1 MKWPWANIYSA
12 IICITGVVDTCTT
25 HTIVSPQQEIE
36 LIFGRRGQPSW
47 ICDTHDTVKGKEYA
61 RRNTYFRPEMRFP
74 FDSRGGG
81 RGEIFTSKL
90 AYLRTQQ
97 TTTLVTYQR
106 EVSNRK
112 LARTKLKQALARWIP
127 PWSIL
132 KLLKFGNRHRFR
144 QKMCER
150 NNIKLTYTYKAVA
163 TSGEIPS
170 GKQRLL
176 GRQMDAMFHASASLQ
191 KKAST
196 SPTEKIETVVQTYLL
211 SKKPEYGST
220 MGIRRTVHL
229 SVALSSHVVS
239 SHRFEEGLQIS
250 CQADPSWIS
259 SLEVGCRC
267 LEHPC

>member
-47 ICDTHDTVKGKEYA
+47 TYETHDTVKGQEYA

-74 FDSRGGG
+74 LDSRGGG

-144 QKMCER
+144 QKCMRE
-150 NNIKLTYTYKAVA
+150 I
-163 TSGEIPS
+163 TS
-170 GKQRLL
+170 
-176 GRQMDAMFHASASLQ
+176 
-191 KKAST
+191 
-196 SPTEKIETVVQTYLL
+196 
-211 SKKPEYGST
+211 
-220 MGIRRTVHL
+220 
-229 SVALSSHVVS
+229 SSHIHIKRWLHQVRYRLENRDS
-239 SHRFEEGLQIS
+239 SDDRWMLCSTPVPHYKRKHR
-250 CQADPSWIS
+250 QA
-259 SLEVGCRC
+259 RQKR
-267 LEHPC
+267 